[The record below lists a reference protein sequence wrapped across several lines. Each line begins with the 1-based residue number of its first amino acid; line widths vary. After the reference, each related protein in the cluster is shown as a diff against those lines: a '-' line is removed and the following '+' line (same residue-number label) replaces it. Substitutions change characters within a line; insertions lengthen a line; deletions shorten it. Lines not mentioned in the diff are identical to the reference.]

1 MLGAIVLAAGSS
13 KRFGGDKRRVK
24 LNDEFSVLSKT
35 IDNVANLV
43 DSVLVVLRVDD
54 QGFKNELRNQVPSLN
69 VSYYLA
75 PDSALGMGHSLSN
88 AINTQDNLTAAMIVL
103 ADMPFVRRKSIKLLI
118 STYMAHA
125 DSTPIVIP
133 TLHGKFGHPVIF
145 DQVYFE
151 EMSQLKGDRGAKPII
166 DAHKDKIITIELE
179 DLGTIRDIDTPRDF

>member
-13 KRFGGDKRRVK
+13 RRFGGDKRRVK

-88 AINTQDNLTAAMIVL
+88 AISSQDNLTAAMIVL
-103 ADMPFVRRKSIKLLI
+103 ADMPFVQRKSIKLLI
-118 STYMAHA
+118 STYM
-125 DSTPIVIP
+125 
-133 TLHGKFGHPVIF
+133 LWR
-145 DQVYFE
+145 Y
-151 EMSQLKGDRGAKPII
+151 
-166 DAHKDKIITIELE
+166 
-179 DLGTIRDIDTPRDF
+179 